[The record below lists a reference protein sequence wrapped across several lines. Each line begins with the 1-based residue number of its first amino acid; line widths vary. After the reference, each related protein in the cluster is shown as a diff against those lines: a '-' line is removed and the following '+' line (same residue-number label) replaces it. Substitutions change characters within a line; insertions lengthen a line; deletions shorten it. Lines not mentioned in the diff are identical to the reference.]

1 MTPFRTITPTRM
13 GMCDICGEITELK
26 VRDEL
31 VDLAVGDCCSPSLRL
46 AHALLDG
53 TFMHQHG
60 PRHPYVG
67 EFRDRENQ

>member
-1 MTPFRTITPTRM
+1 M
-13 GMCDICGEITELK
+13 GRCDICGETVELK

-31 VDLAVGDCCSPSLRL
+31 VNFAVGDCCSPSLRL

-53 TFMHQHG
+53 SFMQLSG

-67 EFRDRENQ
+67 EFRDHENH